1 MNFRTK
7 AYTVYLLIQVIYLLM
22 VRRFILVLDDDK
34 DTTSALAASLRRQG
48 LHVHAFTDPVVA
60 LQDFKQNFKDCILVI
75 SDIRMPRLN
84 GFQFVRM
91 ARELRPDL
99 KVIFMTAFEINIS
112 EFDKIHP
119 SMKVLGLVKK
129 PILMRKLEV
138 LINNSVRKNEEKDE
152 SQVLRKDLP
161 IDLRGS

>member
-1 MNFRTK
+1 M
-7 AYTVYLLIQVIYLLM
+7 
-22 VRRFILVLDDDK
+22 VLDDDK
-34 DTTSALAASLRRQG
+34 DTTSVLAASLRRQG

-75 SDIRMPRLN
+75 SDIRMPQIN

-112 EFDKIHP
+112 EFEKIHP
-119 SMKVLGLVKK
+119 SMKVHGLVKK

-138 LINNSVRKNEEKDE
+138 LINNSIRKNEERDG

-161 IDLRGS
+161 IDLGGG